1 MAGMAKNTIKTVEK
15 AESGPTWFSL
25 FSEED
30 ILLFKT
36 GKHRML
42 FDKLGAH
49 PVEHNGMKGTYFA
62 VWAPN
67 AKYVSVV
74 GNFNVWQRGAN
85 PMQVRWDSS
94 GIWECFIPGIY
105 AAEYYKYFI
114 ESHSGYQVEKG
125 DPYAFHCET
134 PPHTASVTWD
144 LTYQWNDADWMAQR
158 KSKDALG
165 QPLSIYE
172 LHLGSW
178 RRKNGELP
186 NQFLTYRE
194 LAAELPG
201 YCNYMNF
208 THVEF
213 MPVMEHPFYGSW
225 GYQIVG
231 FYAPSSRYGTT
242 QDFMY
247 LIDQL
252 HQAGIGV
259 ILDWVPSHFPT
270 DEHGPGYFDGT
281 HLYEYEDP
289 RRGFHPDWKS
299 FIFNLGRNEVR
310 AFLISNA
317 VFWLEKYHIDGLRV
331 DAVASMLYLDYSRNA
346 GEWLPNIYGGRENLE
361 SISFLQEFNE
371 VVHEL
376 YPDVFTVAEESTSW
390 PGVTHSVANGGLGFD
405 MKWMMGWMHDTLGY
419 LQNPTVYRKY
429 HQGQLTF
436 SLVYAFSEKFMLPLS
451 HDEVVYGKGSL
462 INKMPGDN
470 WQQFA
475 NLRLLYGYMY
485 GHPGAKIIFMG
496 GEFAQRH
503 EWQHDYSLD
512 WHENN
517 NPDHQG
523 IQRIVRDLN
532 KLYKDHPALY
542 ENNFS
547 AGGFEWINAD
557 DAEHSVIAWI
567 RKAGDEQLIFVANF
581 SPVVWNNYRVGVP
594 RMGFYTELFNTD
606 NLYYGGSDQLNE
618 AKLET
623 SPIPANGRTH
633 SLSLTL
639 PPLAMIILQFK
650 DTYSWYKP

>member
-1 MAGMAKNTIKTVEK
+1 M
-15 AESGPTWFSL
+15 
-25 FSEED
+25 
-30 ILLFKT
+30 
-36 GKHRML
+36 
-42 FDKLGAH
+42 
-49 PVEHNGMKGTYFA
+49 
-62 VWAPN
+62 
-67 AKYVSVV
+67 
-74 GNFNVWQRGAN
+74 
-85 PMQVRWDSS
+85 
-94 GIWECFIPGIY
+94 
-105 AAEYYKYFI
+105 
-114 ESHSGYQVEKG
+114 
-125 DPYAFHCET
+125 
-134 PPHTASVTWD
+134 
-144 LTYQWNDADWMAQR
+144 
-158 KSKDALG
+158 
-165 QPLSIYE
+165 
-172 LHLGSW
+172 
-178 RRKNGELP
+178 
-186 NQFLTYRE
+186 TYRE
-194 LAAELPG
+194 LAAELPA
-201 YCNYMNF
+201 YCSYMNF

-331 DAVASMLYLDYSRNA
+331 DAVASMLYLDYSRNE

-371 VVHEL
+371 VIHERH
-376 YPDVFTVAEESTSW
+376 PDVFTVAEESTSW
-390 PGVTHSVANGGLGFD
+390 PGVTHPVVNGGLGFD

-419 LQNPTVYRKY
+419 LENPTVYRKY

-485 GHPGAKIIFMG
+485 GHPGAKMIFMG

-523 IQRIVRDLN
+523 IQRVVRDLN
-532 KLYKDHPALY
+532 KFYKDHPALY

-547 AGGFEWINAD
+547 SEGFEWINAD
-557 DAEHSVIAWI
+557 DAAHSVIAWI
-567 RKAGDEQLIFVANF
+567 RKAEDEQLIFIANF

-594 RMGFYTELFNTD
+594 KLGFYQEVFNTD
-606 NLYYGGSDQLNE
+606 NLYYGGSDQLN
-618 AKLET
+618 AGRLET
-623 SPIPANGRTH
+623 SPIPYNGKTH

-639 PPLAMIILQFK
+639 PPLGMIILQFN
-650 DTYSWYKP
+650 DTYNWYKP

>member
-49 PVEHNGMKGTYFA
+49 PVEHNGVKGTYFA

-144 LTYQWNDADWMAQR
+144 LTYRWNDADWMAQR

-462 INKMPGDN
+462 IDKMPGDN

-485 GHPGAKIIFMG
+485 GHPGAKMIFMG

>member
-1 MAGMAKNTIKTVEK
+1 MAKNTIKTVAK
-15 AESGPTWFSL
+15 VESGPAWFSL
-25 FSEED
+25 FSDED

-36 GKHRML
+36 GKHRTL
-42 FDKLGAH
+42 FNKLGAH
-49 PVEHNGMKGTYFA
+49 PVEHNGVKGTYFA

-74 GNFNVWQRGAN
+74 GNFNGWDRGAN
-85 PMQVRWDSS
+85 PMHVRWDSS

-105 AAEYYKYFI
+105 GAEYYKYFI
-114 ESHSGYQVEKG
+114 ESHTGYQVEKG

-144 LTYQWNDADWMAQR
+144 LTYQWNDADWMGQR
-158 KSKDALG
+158 KGKNVLQ
-165 QPLSIYE
+165 QPVSIYE

-178 RRKNGELP
+178 RRKNGEQP
-186 NQFLTYRE
+186 NEFLTYRE
-194 LAAELPG
+194 LAAELPA

-331 DAVASMLYLDYSRNA
+331 DAVASMLYLDYSRNE

-371 VVHEL
+371 VIHERH
-376 YPDVFTVAEESTSW
+376 PDVFTVAEESTSW
-390 PGVTHSVANGGLGFD
+390 PGVTHPVVNGGLGFD

-419 LQNPTVYRKY
+419 LQNPTIYRKY

-485 GHPGAKIIFMG
+485 GHPGAKMIFMG

-523 IQRIVRDLN
+523 IQRVVRDLN
-532 KLYKDHPALY
+532 KFYKDHPAMY

-547 AGGFEWINAD
+547 PEGFEWINAD

-567 RKAGDEQLIFVANF
+567 RKAENEQLIFVANF
-581 SPVVWNNYRVGVP
+581 SPVVWNNYRVGVQKL
-594 RMGFYTELFNTD
+594 GYYHEVFNTD
-606 NLYYGGSDQLNE
+606 NLYYGGSNQLNE
-618 AKLET
+618 GRLET
-623 SPIPANGRTH
+623 SPIPYNGRTH

-639 PPLAMIILQFK
+639 PPLGMIILQFK
-650 DTYSWYKP
+650 DTYNWYKP